1 MEKKVWIGG
10 VAAVVAVAAALW
22 WGSGWARFGG
32 AVNALGV
39 DLGQPQAY
47 ISSSSLSALPRDLA
61 KAPVLRELLNE
72 DFVFYYED
80 HEDRLNLQGTL
91 KRLAF
96 EHQPSLSDKLIN
108 LALDEPAE
116 LAFWTDAKSAPRHWA
131 LAMTRGSLA
140 KALQGLAALAAKDKQ
155 LTLIGELRSSRLS
168 LQKQPVYALT
178 LSSRRTL
185 AIATRGNRV
194 VVLSDP
200 GLLFDA
206 QREGDAKAA
215 QVLAELLSGDSAEQS
230 PWRRHF
236 NVAPPTA
243 GHTLVAGSALMAFGW
258 QHFFPSIEALR
269 VDVPLGGA
277 TLRTALRRSAAASAT
292 AATSGPSPWAVMPSQ
307 AAACAGLPVDWARA
321 RAVLG
326 DIGKTNADV
335 GKGLAAVAQ
344 GVGGAAAVCVYARS
358 QLHTP
363 LLVAHAS
370 GPAPDAAALQA
381 FMAWWLPKSAAFE
394 SATGMAVQ
402 AKVPARWGP
411 LKAGDSSAYQ
421 PTLRREGDW
430 WLFSPD
436 AALVAL
442 AADTVAR
449 RFPSVADSWGGATND
464 GLTTLAVAAPA
475 QMADLAKRETLA
487 VLTPQQTNFKQAA
500 EQQLWP
506 RLAAFA
512 QLNAVRAV
520 AVGAPDAQGW
530 TNLEWQPTKAAAK

>member
-1 MEKKVWIGG
+1 MNKKAWMAGG
-10 VAAVVAVAAALW
+10 VALAATVAAVL
-22 WGSGWARFGG
+22 WGSGWARYGG
-32 AVNALGV
+32 AINALGV

-47 ISSSSLSALPRDLA
+47 ISSASLSALPRDLA

-96 EHQPSLSDKLIN
+96 EHEPSLSDKLIN

-140 KALQGLAALAAKDKQ
+140 KALQGLATLAAKDKQ
-155 LTLIGELRSSRLS
+155 LTLIGELRLSRLS
-168 LQKQPVYALT
+168 VQKQPVYALT

-185 AIATRGNRV
+185 AITTRGNRV
-194 VVLSDP
+194 VLLSDP

-206 QREGDAKAA
+206 QREGDPKAA

-236 NVAPPTA
+236 KVATPKA
-243 GHTLVAGSALMAFGW
+243 GHSLVAGSALMAFGW

-326 DIGKTNADV
+326 DIGKTNAEL

-344 GVGGAAAVCVYARS
+344 GVDGAAAVCVYARS

-394 SATGMAVQ
+394 NASGNAVQ

-411 LKAGDSSAYQ
+411 LKLGDSSAYQ

-449 RFPSVADSWGGATND
+449 RFPSVADSWGGAAND
-464 GLTTLAVAAPA
+464 GLTTLALAAPA

-530 TNLEWQPTKAAAK
+530 TNLEWQATKGAAK

>member
-1 MEKKVWIGG
+1 MNKKVWI
-10 VAAVVAVAAALW
+10 VVSAAALAAVATSVW
-22 WGSGWARFGG
+22 WGLAWARFDGVINAMG
-32 AVNALGV
+32 VN
-39 DLGQPQAY
+39 LGQPHAY
-47 ISSSSLSALPRDLA
+47 ISSASLSTLPRDLA

-80 HEDRLNLQGTL
+80 QEDRLNLLGTL

-96 EHQPSLSDKLIN
+96 EHELSLSDKLIN

-131 LAMTRGSLA
+131 LAVTRGGLA
-140 KALQGLAALAAKDKQ
+140 KALQGLATLAAKDKQ
-155 LTLIGELRSSRLS
+155 LTLIGELRLGKLS
-168 LQKQPVYALT
+168 LEKQPVYALT

-185 AIATRGNRV
+185 AVTTRGNRV

-206 QREGDAKAA
+206 QRQADPKAA
-215 QVLAELLSGDSAEQS
+215 QVLAELLSGDGAEQS
-230 PWRRHF
+230 PWRHHF
-236 NVAPPTA
+236 KVAIPTG

-258 QHFFPSIEALR
+258 QYFFPSIEAMR
-269 VDVPLGGA
+269 VDLPAGGG
-277 TLRTALRRSAAASAT
+277 TLRTALRRSAAAP
-292 AATSGPSPWAVMPSQ
+292 TSGPSPWTVMPSQ
-307 AAACAGLPVDWARA
+307 PAACAGLPVDWARA

-326 DIGKTNADV
+326 DVDKSDATV
-335 GKGLAAVAQ
+335 GKGLNAFAQ
-344 GVGGAAAVCVYARS
+344 GIDGAAAVCVYARS

-370 GPAPDAAALQA
+370 GPATDAAALQA
-381 FMAWWLPKSAAFE
+381 FMTWWLSKSAIFE
-394 SATGMAVQ
+394 NAAGTAAQ
-402 AKVPARWGP
+402 AKVSARWGP
-411 LKAGDSSAYQ
+411 LEAGDSSAYQ
-421 PTLRREGDW
+421 PTLRRAGDW

-449 RFPSVADSWGGATND
+449 RFPSVADAWGGAAND

-487 VLTPQQTNFKQAA
+487 VLAPQHANFKQAA

-512 QLNAVRAV
+512 QLNSVRAL
-520 AVGAPDAQGW
+520 AAGTPDAQGW
-530 TNLEWQPTKAAAK
+530 TNLEWQPTKGAAK